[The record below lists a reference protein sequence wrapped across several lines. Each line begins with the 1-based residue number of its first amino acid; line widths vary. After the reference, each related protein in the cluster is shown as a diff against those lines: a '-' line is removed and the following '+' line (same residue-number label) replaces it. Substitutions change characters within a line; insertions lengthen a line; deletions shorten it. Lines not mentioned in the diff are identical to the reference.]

1 MLIFNQM
8 LYAQTA
14 GLSKSKGDSLFVL
27 GDYAAASEYYS
38 KEISVNNKN
47 VTEQYLYN
55 KLQYALCE
63 IRLNNLEKAQGII
76 DEGLAECGEQFKNED
91 ALFMNAQAQIFYQKG
106 QLEQAASEV
115 ENAIDLLTM
124 WQFYSKTVLAELY
137 NTEGIINW
145 MQGNDEKALEYFNQS
160 LELYKTEYD
169 ADASA
174 IAGVYNNIGLVYSG
188 FDLQLSLTYYERAL
202 KMYEHIYSA
211 DHPALA
217 IAYSNLGQIYRK
229 QKVYNTSL
237 VQYEKALD
245 IWNKRY
251 AGPHPNKAFVYSS
264 IAQVLQEKKEYPSAL
279 DYAGK
284 ALAIYQQAYG
294 EKHPNTAACY
304 TLIGSVYSDQREYTK
319 ALEALQHSLIANS
332 ATFSSADYTKNP
344 SMQEYFDGQLLLSTL
359 THKGIVLSKRE
370 AEQTLRIKDLTLAL
384 STYQS
389 CDTLLSQLR
398 QTRTGK
404 NDKLALGIYSNDV
417 YDRSMELC
425 LLLSEN
431 TFKKERYLKLAYY
444 FVERSKASVL
454 QESIAD
460 SKAKEFAGIPNKE
473 IEKEDAYKTTI
484 AYLEQRIAKGITD
497 EATMKSVAAELFGQ
511 KREYEFFIRSLEK
524 NYPAYYNL
532 KYDIQSITVETLQSK
547 LNPTDCI
554 LEYFVSESTN
564 TVRIFRITQKTYDVY
579 SIPLTDWYGK
589 NISAMRNSIKFNN
602 KALFIKASS
611 ALYEQ
616 LMPKISKH
624 TTHLIIIPDGKMSA
638 IPFEALLVK
647 APENDTVNYTQM
659 EFLIKRYAVSYNYAG
674 SLYDQSSSDTILQKK
689 VLLFAP
695 VEFSDSS
702 YLNPLP
708 GTLKEVECL
717 NTICKSYAAADMYIY
732 TKATREVLLSDSISQ
747 YSIIHLA
754 THGVVDAEQPELSC
768 IYTSGTSEE
777 DSRIY
782 SGDMYNMRL
791 HADLVALSACET
803 GLGKYAKGEGMI
815 GLSRALFYAGA
826 DNIMVSLWTVSD
838 QSAQLF
844 MQYFYTDF
852 QPDRMQTLAFA
863 SREAKLKLLQ
873 SAEYNTPYHWAAF
886 ILIGK

>member
-1 MLIFNQM
+1 M
-8 LYAQTA
+8 LYAQKA
-14 GLSKSKGDSLFVL
+14 GLNRSKGDSLFML
-27 GDYAAASEYYS
+27 GDYVAAADYYS
-38 KEISVNNKN
+38 KEINANNKS
-47 VTEQYLYN
+47 VTDKYLYN
-55 KLQYALCE
+55 KIQYALCE
-63 IRLNNLEKAQGII
+63 IRLNNLEAAQIII
-76 DEGLAECGEQFKNED
+76 DEGLAESNEQFKNENT
-91 ALFMNAQAQIFYQKG
+91 LFMNALAQVLYQKG
-106 QLEQAASEV
+106 QLEQAASEI
-115 ENAIDLLTM
+115 ENAIYLLTRGR
-124 WQFYSKTVLAELY
+124 FYSKTVLAELY
-137 NTEGIINW
+137 NTEGLINW
-145 MQGNDEKALEYFNQS
+145 IQGNDEKALEYFNQS
-160 LELYKTEYD
+160 LELYKKEYD
-169 ADASA
+169 VDASS

-188 FDLQLSLTYYERAL
+188 FDLQLSLSYYERAL
-202 KMYEHIYSA
+202 KIYEDIYPA

-229 QKVYNTSL
+229 EKIYNTSL

-251 AGPHPNKAFVYSS
+251 TGPHPNKAFVYSS

-279 DYAGK
+279 EYAGK
-284 ALAIYQQAYG
+284 ALIIYQQAYG

-304 TLIGSVYSDQREYTK
+304 TLIGSVYTEQRDYTK
-319 ALEALQHSLIANS
+319 ALDALQHSLIANS
-332 ATFSSADYTKNP
+332 AMFSSTDYTKNP
-344 SMQEYFDGQLLLSTL
+344 SMEEYFDGQLLLSTL

-417 YDRSMELC
+417 YDRSIELC
-425 LLLSEN
+425 LLLAEN
-431 TFKKERYLKLAYY
+431 TFKKEQYLKLAYY

-473 IEKEDAYKTTI
+473 IEKEDTYKTTI

-497 EATMKSVAAELFGQ
+497 ESMMKSVTAELFDQ
-511 KREYEFFIRSLEK
+511 KRGYEYFIRSLEK

-532 KYDIQSITVETLQSK
+532 KYNIQSITVEALQSK
-547 LNPTDCI
+547 LKSTDCI
-554 LEYFVSESTN
+554 LEYFISESTN
-564 TVRIFRITQKTYDVY
+564 TIRVFRITQKTYDVY
-579 SIPLTDWYGK
+579 SIPLTDTYGK
-589 NISAMRNSIKFNN
+589 YISGMRNSIKFNN
-602 KALFIKASS
+602 KAVFIKTSS

-647 APENDTVNYTQM
+647 KPESDSANYTQM
-659 EFLIKRYAVSYNYAG
+659 EFLIKKYAISYNYAG
-674 SLYDQSSSDTILQKK
+674 SLYDQSSSDTIIQKR

-708 GTLKEVECL
+708 GTLKEVQSL
-717 NTICKSYAAADMYIY
+717 NTICKNYAPADMYTY
-732 TKATREVLLSDSISQ
+732 TKASRRVLLNDSISQ

-754 THGVVDAEQPELSC
+754 THGVVDQEQPELSC

-852 QPDRMQTLAFA
+852 QPDQLQTFAFA

>member
-1 MLIFNQM
+1 M

-14 GLSKSKGDSLFVL
+14 GLNKSKGDSLFVL
-27 GDYAAASEYYS
+27 GDYATASDYYS
-38 KEISVNNKN
+38 KEITSNNKS
-47 VTEQYLYN
+47 VTDEYLSNKIQYT
-55 KLQYALCE
+55 LCQ
-63 IRLNNLEKAQGII
+63 IRLNNLEAAQLTI
-76 DEGLAECGEQFKNED
+76 DEALAECGMAFKNES
-91 ALFMNAQAQIFYQKG
+91 ALFMNAQAQVLYQKG
-106 QLEQAASEV
+106 QLDQAAFEI
-115 ENAIDLLTM
+115 ENAIDELMM
-124 WQFYSKTVLAELY
+124 WRFYSKTVLAELY
-137 NTEGIINW
+137 NTEGLINW
-145 MQGNDEKALEYFNQS
+145 IQGNDEKALEYFNQS
-160 LELYKTEYD
+160 LELYKEAD
-169 ADASA
+169 DVDASSV
-174 IAGVYNNIGLVYSG
+174 AGVYNNIGLVYSG
-188 FDLQLSLTYYERAL
+188 FDLKLSLTYYEQAF
-202 KMYEHIYSA
+202 KTYEYMYPP

-217 IAYSNLGQIYRK
+217 VAYSNLGQIYRK

-237 VQYEKALD
+237 LQYEKALE

-251 AGPHPNKAFVYSS
+251 DGPHPNKAFVYSS
-264 IAQVLQEKKEYPSAL
+264 IAQLLQEKKEYTSAL
-279 DYAGK
+279 EYATK
-284 ALAIYQQAYG
+284 ALVIYQQAYG

-304 TLIGSVYSDQREYTK
+304 TLIGSVYSDQRNYTK

-332 ATFSSADYTKNP
+332 STFSSTDYTKNP
-344 SMQEYFDGQLLLSTL
+344 SIEEYFDGQLLLSTL
-359 THKGIVLSKRE
+359 THKSIVLSKRE

-398 QTRTGK
+398 QTRTSK

-417 YDRSMELC
+417 YDRSIELC
-425 LLLSEN
+425 LLLAEN
-431 TFKKERYLKLAYY
+431 TFKKEAYLKQAYY
-444 FVERSKASVL
+444 FLERSKASVL

-460 SKAKEFAGIPNKE
+460 SKAKEFAGIPNTE
-473 IEKEDAYKTTI
+473 IKKEDAYKTMI
-484 AYLEQRIAKGITD
+484 ASLEQRIAKGITD
-497 EATMKSVAAELFGQ
+497 ESVMKSVASELFDQ
-511 KREYEFFIRSLEK
+511 KRDYEYFIRSLEK

-532 KYDIQSITVETLQSK
+532 KYNIQSIKVEALQSK
-547 LNPTDCI
+547 LKSTDCI
-554 LEYFVSESTN
+554 LEYFISESTN
-564 TVRIFRITQKTYDVY
+564 TIRIFRITQKTYDVY
-579 SIPLTDWYGK
+579 SIPLTDTYEK
-589 NISAMRNSIKFNN
+589 YISAIRNSIKFNI
-602 KALFIKASS
+602 KSVFIKTSS

-616 LMPKISKH
+616 LMPKIPKQ
-624 TTHLIIIPDGKMSA
+624 TTHLIIIPDGRMSA
-638 IPFEALLVK
+638 IPFEALLAK
-647 APENDTVNYTQM
+647 TPESDTVNYTQM
-659 EFLIKRYAVSYNYAG
+659 EFLIKKYAISYNYAG
-674 SLYDQSSSDTILQKK
+674 SLYDHSSSDSVIQKR

-708 GTLKEVECL
+708 GTLKEVQSL
-717 NTICKSYAAADMYIY
+717 NAICKSYAAADMCTY
-732 TKATREVLLSDSISQ
+732 TKASRKILLSDSISQ

-754 THGVVDAEQPELSC
+754 THGVVDEEQPELSC

-844 MQYFYTDF
+844 MQDFYTDF
-852 QPDRMQTLAFA
+852 QPDRLQTFAFA
-863 SREAKLKLLQ
+863 SREAKLQLLQ